1 MEALAVEPPLGVPVE
16 HVENVALPV
25 DLPEPVAIVDGLL
38 DGLTDEHEEV
48 LALGLPVTLPFTLTE
63 GVCEGV
69 PEDVSPSQLAET
81 QKVTLAVAEL
91 LMVPL
96 EVLTKTVPVRAGVLL
111 TAGERDVLALK
122 LALRVVNAL
131 LEPEELLLGEEVE
144 DGESVSPLG
153 LGEDEKLGLRLAL
166 PVGEGGSE
174 ADVVCL
180 GDLLSRALTLPPPA

>member
-38 DGLTDEHEEV
+38 NGLTDEHEEV

-69 PEDVSPSQLAET
+69 PEDVPPSQLAET

-174 ADVVCL
+174 AAS
-180 GDLLSRALTLPPPA
+180 GPMLLFGRVGG